1 MVEFVK
7 QTYFVEELL
16 VSFSLLS
23 GRILN
28 YMIEGISL
36 KFPENAVSFTN
47 DRGSPLAVVQQCKLS
62 KDILRLVL
70 LDTLLFSVDKLLTI
84 KFTAFNNV
92 NAVAIITFR
101 NHLFSR
107 ESLLLFHCS
116 NNYFH
121 FLEGK
126 IPEHETFS

>member
-1 MVEFVK
+1 LVEFVK

-36 KFPENAVSFTN
+36 KLPENAVSFTN
-47 DRGSPLAVVQQCKLS
+47 DRGSSLAVVQQCKLS

-107 ESLLLFHCS
+107 KSLLLFHC
-116 NNYFH
+116 
-121 FLEGK
+121 G
-126 IPEHETFS
+126 